1 MAFVISQT
9 ISLQLRVISMREK
22 EVWLQPDSY
31 FTLKNVLEIT
41 IWL

>member
-22 EVWLQPDSY
+22 EVWLQPDRN